1 MYTLIS
7 NHDNR
12 QLSADVEKSGESL
25 RKDTAF
31 YYDECYWDYLLTWC
45 NRDNLAFHYGYWDE
59 ATPYQHHEALV
70 HKNQLLYDVAQIK
83 PSDRVLDAGCGV
95 GGSCIWMAKTY
106 GNKATGL
113 TVSMEQAK
121 YGADH
126 AKRQGVAGLVDF
138 EVADF
143 CHMPFDDESFDVVW
157 ALESSCYAV
166 DKGVFLDEAFR
177 VLRPGGRVVVC
188 DGFFTRREFNQE
200 EWREIIVCLNGW
212 AVPNLCI
219 KDEFSGLM
227 AQHGFHDISMR
238 DLMPE
243 TMESINYMRKVAMR
257 WRPIHK
263 ASEWLGLRT
272 EGQIA
277 NYQVG
282 ISQHYLFTNN
292 LTAYCIFAGQK

>member
-7 NHDNR
+7 NQDNR
-12 QLSADVEKSGESL
+12 QLAENTEKSADSL

-31 YYDECYWDYLLTWC
+31 YYDECYWDYLITWC
-45 NRDNLAFHYGYWDE
+45 NRENLAFHYGYWVED
-59 ATPYQHHEALV
+59 TPYRHHEALV
-70 HKNQLLYDVAQIK
+70 NKNQLLYDVTRIK
-83 PSDRVLDAGCGV
+83 PGERVLDAGCGV
-95 GGSCIWMAKTY
+95 GGSCIWMAKNH
-106 GNKATGL
+106 GNRATGL
-113 TVSMEQAK
+113 TVSREQAK
-121 YGADH
+121 YGAQH
-126 AKRQGVAGLVDF
+126 AKRQGVADLVDF
-138 EVADF
+138 KVADF
-143 CHMPFDDESFDVVW
+143 CQMPFEDESFDVVW

-166 DKGVFLDEAFR
+166 DKGDFLREAWR

-188 DGFFTRREFNQE
+188 DGFFTRREFNAE
-200 EWREIIVCLNGW
+200 EWQEIVVCLNGW

-219 KDEFSGLM
+219 KDEFSGML
-227 AQHGFHDISMR
+227 AQHGFHDITMR

-243 TMESINYMRKVAMR
+243 TMDSINYMRKVAKR
-257 WRPIHK
+257 WRPIHI

-292 LTAYCIFAGQK
+292 ITAYCIFTGQK